1 MPWALVGAAAMVAD
15 EVNSAS
21 SDDPPNS
28 IEEKAE
34 LPRPNQ

>member
-1 MPWALVGAAAMVAD
+1 MVAS

-21 SDDPPNS
+21 RDDPPNS
-28 IEEKAE
+28 IEKKAE